1 MRKREKK
8 SFRFEINNFEKILV
22 FSSFFLFFINKQDP
36 IINRVLST
44 SPKLL
49 NLEKYVFLDVELY
62 ARELSI

>member
-1 MRKREKK
+1 MRKREKN
-8 SFRFEINNFEKILV
+8 SFLFEINNFEKIFV

>member
-8 SFRFEINNFEKILV
+8 SFRFEINNFEKIFV

-49 NLEKYVFLDVELY
+49 NLEKYVFLDLELY

>member
-8 SFRFEINNFEKILV
+8 SFRFEINNFEKIFV